1 LWLAK
6 SDVSKDHHKATVPK
20 DGLLELTY
28 YFLIYYVRV
37 YRLLNMYIIEQALAM
52 FSRRNTAVGQ
62 PSLERPPPAGD
73 DVALSLVSRFAPRS

>member
-1 LWLAK
+1 VASEVRCFKRSPQGDGTKRWLVGTYLLFFNILC
-6 SDVSKDHHKATVPK
+6 SRVPV
-20 DGLLELTY
+20 
-28 YFLIYYVRV
+28 I
-37 YRLLNMYIIEQALAM
+37 NMYIIEQALAM